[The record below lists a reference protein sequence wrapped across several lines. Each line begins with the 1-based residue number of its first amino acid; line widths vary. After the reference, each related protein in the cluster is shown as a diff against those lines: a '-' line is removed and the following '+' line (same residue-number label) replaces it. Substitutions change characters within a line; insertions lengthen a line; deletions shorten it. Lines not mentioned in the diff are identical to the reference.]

1 MKYYKINFQVKFNK
15 KLETEEQFVPLKNRL
30 KKKKF
35 KEKKYHPDK
44 DFEYLISK
52 SLFKSKLLKKYE
64 MKEFRVEKFKTKY
77 CFIQGD
83 VECSFK
89 CNELGLDKINLI
101 IKWFNRVTKSECNYL
116 VSDFKEE
123 LSDEEIETLN
133 MFKEFDDPDYESES
147 EREYRNSLSE
157 LDRENKERMRIVR
170 SHKRSDGLTKK
181 QIMSR
186 PLKIYSKY

>member
-15 KLETEEQFVPLKNRL
+15 KLETDEQFVPLRNRL
-30 KKKKF
+30 KRKKF
-35 KEKKYHPDK
+35 KETKFHPDE

-83 VECSFK
+83 VDCSFK

-123 LSDEEIETLN
+123 LSDEEIE
-133 MFKEFDDPDYESES
+133 MYHWFKELDDPDYKSDS
-147 EREYRNSLSE
+147 ERLEEIYASRRDE
-157 LDRENKERMRIVR
+157 ENRERMRIVR
-170 SHKRSDGLTKK
+170 SHKKTNGLANLN
-181 QIMSR
+181 S
-186 PLKIYSKY
+186 IYKRN

>member
-15 KLETEEQFVPLKNRL
+15 KLETDEQFVPLRNRL

-35 KEKKYHPDK
+35 KEKEYHPDK
-44 DFEYLISK
+44 EFEYSISK
-52 SLFKSKLLKKYE
+52 IIYKSKFLKKYD
-64 MKEFRVEKFKTKY
+64 VGDCHIEKFKTKY

-133 MFKEFDDPDYESES
+133 MFKELDDPDYESES
-147 EREYRNSLSE
+147 ERLEKIYASRRDE
-157 LDRENKERMRIVR
+157 ENRERMRIVR
-170 SHKRSDGLTKK
+170 SHKKTNGLANLN
-181 QIMSR
+181 S
-186 PLKIYSKY
+186 IYKRN

>member
-15 KLETEEQFVPLKNRL
+15 KLETDEQFVPLRNRL
-30 KKKKF
+30 KRKKF
-35 KEKKYHPDK
+35 KETKFHPDE

-116 VSDFKEE
+116 VSNFKQE
-123 LSDEEIETLN
+123 LSDEEIE
-133 MFKEFDDPDYESES
+133 MYHWFKELDDPDYKSDS
-147 EREYRNSLSE
+147 ERLEEIYASRRDE
-157 LDRENKERMRIVR
+157 ENRERMRIVR